1 MNAPAPATGGSVSRA
16 AGALLVAAGVVILS
30 GWVTGWSAWRSA
42 FLPWPPLRAD
52 AALCLALLGL
62 GLLLRSTGR
71 APAART
77 CGALAALVAGLHV
90 LRALGLELVPV
101 GQWFVRDDSPLPG
114 AAPGALR
121 LGTAVGLLLL
131 GLALWTRHVA
141 AGQVLALASA
151 SPAMA
156 SFVSGLTGEGG
167 APRSGLDLGM
177 PPLAAALLVAGAA
190 GALAG
195 TTRAGILAVVTSSR
209 VGGGLARR
217 LLPWTLAVP
226 PALALLRIWGQGA
239 GLWEPTVG
247 VTLSEIVTMLTLS
260 LVVWLAAAE
269 LSAVDERRERAEAE
283 LARSYAMLRA
293 SSDELQRSNADL
305 EEFAFVASHDLR
317 EPLRKVAAFGDLLR
331 TNLGP
336 NLDAQSL
343 DYLQRME
350 RSAARMNELLDSLL
364 EFSRV
369 ATRQQPLEPTDLGRL
384 ARDAASDLELRIAES
399 GATVR
404 IGELPTLPVDPS
416 QFRRVFQ
423 NLIAN
428 ALKFREAGRA
438 PEIEVRAEP
447 GPEGWGIVVSDNGIG
462 FDQKYAERIFRPFQR
477 LHSRGEY
484 KGSGMG
490 LAICRKIVARHGGWI
505 GATSAPGRG
514 ARFVITL
521 PAGAP
526 PAPGGAA

>member
-1 MNAPAPATGGSVSRA
+1 VNASAPPAGQALGRA
-16 AGALLVAAGVVILS
+16 SGALLLSAGVVVLA
-30 GWVTGWSAWRSA
+30 GWLGGWPAARAA
-42 FLPWPPLRAD
+42 FLPATPLRAD
-52 AALCLALLGL
+52 AALCFALVGL
-62 GLLLRSTGR
+62 GLLLRSIGHGSVAR
-71 APAART
+71 A
-77 CGALAALVAGLHV
+77 CGALAAGVAGLHV
-90 LRALGLELVPV
+90 LHALGGDVFTV
-101 GQWFVRDDSPLPG
+101 GQWFVRDDAPVTGAGPG
-114 AAPGALR
+114 VLR
-121 LGTAVGLLLL
+121 LGTAAGLLLL
-131 GLALWTRHVA
+131 CLALWSRSVA
-141 AGQVLALASA
+141 AGQGLALAA
-151 SPAMA
+151 GTPAVA
-156 SFVSGLTGEGG
+156 SFVASLTGEGG
-167 APRSGLDLGM
+167 APGSGLDLGM
-177 PPLAAALLVAGAA
+177 PPLAALLLLVGVAGT
-190 GALAG
+190 LAG
-195 TTRAGILAVVTSSR
+195 TSRAGVLGIVTSAR

-226 PALALLRIWGQGA
+226 PAVALLRVWGQGA
-239 GLWEPTVG
+239 GLWEPSVG
-247 VTLSEIVTMLTLS
+247 VTLSEILTMLTLS

-283 LARSYAMLRA
+283 LARSYSLLQVSSEELR
-293 SSDELQRSNADL
+293 RSNADL

-331 TNLGP
+331 GNLGSG
-336 NLDAQSL
+336 LDAQSL

-369 ATRQQPLEPTDLGRL
+369 ASRQQPLEPTDLGQL
-384 ARDAASDLELRIAES
+384 ARDAISDLELRIAEA

-404 IGELPTLPVDPS
+404 VSELPTLAVDRS

-423 NLIAN
+423 NLIGN
-428 ALKFREAGRA
+428 ALKFRAPGRA

-447 GPEGWGIVVSDNGIG
+447 VPEGWSLVVSDNGIG

-477 LHSRGEY
+477 LHSSGEY

-514 ARFVITL
+514 ARFQITL
-521 PAGAP
+521 PAGP
-526 PAPGGAA
+526 RPAEGGAP